1 MTIFIGT
8 KKLFALLEAG
18 IREDRK
24 GSFSCLDTS
33 KGVSF

>member
-1 MTIFIGT
+1 MAILIG

-24 GSFSCLDTS
+24 GHSVGLQHF
-33 KGVSF
+33 